1 MSFKSLALLSIL
13 LLCFFVQGQE
23 STTALIRAQQFDK
36 ATKVLNDNVSK
47 ETFYNFD
54 FDVPL
59 MMAVEDHDTTFIR
72 FFKQLNQQQGLFS
85 ETACIVGLL
94 CREKHFRADP
104 TPTRLLID
112 SLSRSSKRQPLPYF
126 YLASYAIQELPE
138 LEKRPLASA
147 LLDQLEKAVSEVKLN
162 YSDSRYYAQLQFLLQ
177 SWKVNEPGEMVNV
190 IRKPFKSS
198 DLQLFQAIPFNDKVP
213 GFANPCNRKQELFQT
228 IRKSLD
234 ESTQTDLL
242 LQMFIESPEKKLKN
256 ELRQLI
262 KEPLDYK
269 RRIEMQ
275 FDFYNEPVEWPDS
288 IASYFKNYQRHG
300 EWIVLDVWGT
310 WCTPCVQELPAWQK
324 FYTNQHQ
331 LLNVN
336 FIGLSA
342 YSENTTQFLQE
353 KHYNFPNI
361 DAKKEWIKQLNIH
374 SFPTTYLISP
384 KGKTCILPFGFN
396 KQELITL
403 LTGN

>member
-1 MSFKSLALLSIL
+1 MSFKSLALLSL
-13 LLCFFVQGQE
+13 LFLSFIVRGQE
-23 STTALIRAQQFDK
+23 STTALIRARQFDK
-36 ATKVLNDNVSK
+36 AAKVLNDHVSD

-59 MMAVEDHDTTFIR
+59 LMAVEDRDTTFIR
-72 FFKQLNQQQGLFS
+72 FFKQLKQQQGIFS
-85 ETACIVGLL
+85 ETACIVALL
-94 CREKHFRADP
+94 CQEKRFRTDP
-104 TPTRLLID
+104 APTRLLID

-126 YLASYAIQELPE
+126 YLAFYAIQGLPE
-138 LEKRPLASA
+138 KEKRQLASA
-147 LLDQLEKAVSEVKLN
+147 LLSQLETSVSGIQLN

-177 SWKVNEPGEMVNV
+177 SWIVKDPGEMIHV

-198 DLQLFQAIPFNDKVP
+198 DLQLFQAVPFSDKVP
-213 GFANPCNRKQELFQT
+213 GFANPGKRKQELFQS
-228 IRKSLD
+228 IRKNLN

-269 RRIEMQ
+269 RRIEIQ

-288 IASYFKNYQRHG
+288 IAAYFKNYQRHG

-310 WCTPCVQELPAWQK
+310 WCSPCVKELPEWQK

-342 YSENTTQFLQE
+342 YSENVTEFLRE

-361 DAKKEWIKQLNIH
+361 EADKEWIKQLNIH

-384 KGKTCILPFGFN
+384 KGKVCILPFGFN
-396 KQELITL
+396 KQELIAL